1 MAKILIIDDDELVLN
16 ALSNVLHQAGH
27 ELFITADGPRS
38 IALFKEHHP
47 DVVILD
53 LGLPTT
59 SGLDVLTDIREIH
72 PDAKV
77 IMISGYTAPNVIADA
92 KAKGAYS
99 FLEKPFE
106 IKTLMNL
113 ITSIVQPATGQTP

>member
-16 ALSNVLHQAGH
+16 ALSNVLHHAGH

-38 IALFKEHHP
+38 IELYKEHRP

-59 SGLDVLTDIREIH
+59 SGMDVLGEVRKINAG
-72 PDAKV
+72 AKV
-77 IMISGYTAPNVIADA
+77 IMISGYTAPAVVTEA
-92 KAKGAYS
+92 KEKGAYA

-106 IKTLMNL
+106 IKTLINL
-113 ITSIVQPATGQTP
+113 ITSIAEPTPNQ

>member
-16 ALSNVLHQAGH
+16 ALSNMLHHAGH

-38 IALFKEHHP
+38 IEMFKEHHP
-47 DVVILD
+47 DVIILD

-59 SGLDVLTDIREIH
+59 SGMDVLTDIRSINNE
-72 PDAKV
+72 AKV
-77 IMISGYTAPNVIADA
+77 IMISGYTAPNVVAEA
-92 KAKGAYS
+92 KKKGAYA

-106 IKTLMNL
+106 IKTLINL
-113 ITSIVQPATGQTP
+113 ITSIAEPTPN

>member
-16 ALSNVLHQAGH
+16 ALSSLLHHAGH

-38 IALFKEHHP
+38 IALFKEHSP

-59 SGLDVLTDIREIH
+59 SGMDVLTEIRTINAE
-72 PDAKV
+72 AKV
-77 IMISGYTAPNVIADA
+77 IMISGYTAPQVIDEA
-92 KAKGAYS
+92 KHKGAYA

-106 IKTLMNL
+106 IRTLINL
-113 ITSIVQPATGQTP
+113 IATLIQPAQN